1 MLTDV
6 EQHMADMP
14 ADEVVTKVDGRT
26 IAADTVNGSELLA
39 SPSPG
44 QRRRL
49 GRMYGSSSRPST
61 VGELL
66 KRLRRAAGDRCG
78 TAVDKGARQLQ
89 LTGLGVSFHA
99 CLPPAAFA
107 MLLDDVEA
115 DIDQPELD
123 LDVHADPEHRYDIA
137 MMTVKEALNRWV
149 LTTKYRIDDTV
160 ECEKER
166 LVVKGFMQVYGAD
179 YDETYLPVSSYVT
192 LRIFLT
198 IVAVL
203 DMKNVVLQ
211 SKLDRVLYM
220 YQAEYFDDGTGRV
233 NKLLKSLYGLKQS
246 PLLWYRAFNGM
257 LLKAGRKKIQVDEA
271 LYFKVGDNGLT
282 CWVLVYVDD
291 LLAANSSTAMLKEL
305 KELLGAVFKLRKIS
319 LVVKYVGLEIV
330 RDRLARKLWLH

>member
-61 VGELL
+61 VGEVL
-66 KRLRRAAGDRCG
+66 KRLRQAAGDRCG

-89 LTGLGVSFHA
+89 LTGLGVRSSFSSA
-99 CLPPAAFA
+99 GAAPLRNAGRRSTRLAAEFLGIGELEDEAVKAA
-107 MLLDDVEA
+107 MDEEIGSLMSNSMWELLKRPLVVN
-115 DIDQPELD
+115 I
-123 LDVHADPEHRYDIA
+123 
-137 MMTVKEALNRWV
+137 MKNRWV

-166 LVVKGFMQVYGAD
+166 LVVKGFTQVYGAD

-271 LYFKVGDNGLT
+271 L

-305 KELLGAVFKLRKIS
+305 KELLGLS
-319 LVVKYVGLEIV
+319 SSC
-330 RDRLARKLWLH
+330 ARFRWS